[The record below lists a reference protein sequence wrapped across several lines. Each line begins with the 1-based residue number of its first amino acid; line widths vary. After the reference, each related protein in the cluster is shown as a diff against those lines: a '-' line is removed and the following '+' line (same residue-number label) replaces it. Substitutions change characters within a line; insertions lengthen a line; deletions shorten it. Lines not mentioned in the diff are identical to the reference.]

1 MARHA
6 SDVHVSWLFR
16 SSPAIQSR
24 FASFKHER
32 GGLCHAFWDMMLRAC
47 VCSGLRMSPEG
58 STPATPQR
66 ASPIWPQ
73 SRRCQRRAPVHR
85 RSRRHQLQWQLP
97 SRTKATKATSGL
109 LMAGLLAGSPSGL
122 QQPLGA
128 SVPSATATRKVAGA
142 HGLRKELHLWTAS
155 SSGCRA
161 GLRGR
166 GASCIS
172 KPARPDALSL

>member
-1 MARHA
+1 MHVGATCFRRARGVA
-6 SDVHVSWLFR
+6 FFR

-24 FASFKHER
+24 FASLKHAC
-32 GGLCHAFWDMMLRAC
+32 GGLRHAFWEVMLRAC
-47 VCSGLRMSPEG
+47 VCSGLRMSPEV

-85 RSRRHQLQWQLP
+85 RSHRHHLQWQLP

-128 SVPSATATRKVAGA
+128 SVPSATAKRTVAGS
-142 HGLRKELHLWTAS
+142 HGLRKELHLWAAS
-155 SSGCRA
+155 SNGCR
-161 GLRGR
+161 RGPR
-166 GASCIS
+166 GMGA
-172 KPARPDALSL
+172 PLSLIHI